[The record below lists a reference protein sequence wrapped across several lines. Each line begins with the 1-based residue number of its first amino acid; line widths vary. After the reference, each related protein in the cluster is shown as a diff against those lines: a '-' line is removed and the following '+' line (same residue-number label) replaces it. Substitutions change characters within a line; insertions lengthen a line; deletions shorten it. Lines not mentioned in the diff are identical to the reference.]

1 MPGYLPGAFPPSVF
15 PPTFW
20 AAPGPAFA
28 PSRPNSR
35 RLLRVTSPGYAGTFA
50 AYSAD
55 SDDVAGFD
63 LTPWVNSLGNPG
75 ETLDAINFTMV
86 PISTDAT
93 DPAPADRITGLV
105 TIVGNAVGVRL
116 GAWQPGVPYI
126 VYRLEGIAETNLFNQ
141 VPFWAYV
148 PVNSPIA

>member
-75 ETLDAINFTMV
+75 ETLTLRHD
-86 PISTDAT
+86 SY
-93 DPAPADRITGLV
+93 DRSSFM
-105 TIVGNAVGVRL
+105 
-116 GAWQPGVPYI
+116 PGVLLAIRSVETRPGLT
-126 VYRLEGIAETNLFNQ
+126 VGLEHLI
-141 VPFWAYV
+141 
-148 PVNSPIA
+148 SD